1 MLKNRQNQTL
11 KTQPQVFVCTACFL
25 LFYPVFCVVLDKKR
39 LFYPIRRDLL
49 DKKVYI
55 CQCKKVTKQQ
65 AYMNTIIQNQRKER
79 DELLARPYLMRKSN
93 TDIGVLLS
101 NPMIKLITGPRRV
114 GKSTYALLMLQGRNF
129 AYLNFDDNLLLS
141 AWDEELVM
149 RTLDEVYAGYEY
161 LLLDE
166 VQNLKDWD
174 VWVSKLYRRGK
185 NLVITGSNAK
195 MLSSEMA
202 TVLTGRYLQV
212 EMLPFSLSETMEWK
226 GVSTG
231 GDENARQ
238 TEMTVIA
245 DDYLRNGGYPETID
259 MRNITRSYLSTLFDS
274 IIWKDVAK
282 RHNIRNIT
290 DLNNLA
296 LYLLSN
302 FCNPL
307 SANDIAREISMTSVT
322 TTRKFMD
329 YLHEPYL
336 FYYLPRFNNKLKLMK
351 KAASKVY
358 VIDNGFV
365 AAKAFNLSEN
375 LGRLLENEVFVELLR
390 MGYKVETTLFY
401 YRSRNDRE
409 VDFVTRQGTRIERL
423 IQVCYDMSSPKTEK
437 REVDSL
443 IECAGELKC
452 NNLMVITNNDER
464 EILKDG
470 YNIKVVPFVKF
481 VMGV

>member
-1 MLKNRQNQTL
+1 
-11 KTQPQVFVCTACFL
+11 
-25 LFYPVFCVVLDKKR
+25 
-39 LFYPIRRDLL
+39 
-49 DKKVYI
+49 
-55 CQCKKVTKQQ
+55 
-65 AYMNTIIQNQRKER
+65 MNTIIQNQRKER
-79 DELLARPYLMRKSN
+79 DELLVRHYLMRKSN
-93 TDIGVLLS
+93 TDVKTLLD

-114 GKSTYALLMLQGRNF
+114 GKSTYALLMLQGKSF

-149 RTLDEVYAGYEY
+149 RTLDEVYPNYEF

-212 EMLPFSLSETMEWK
+212 EMLPFSLTETIEWK
-226 GVSTG
+226 GANINSIS
-231 GDENARQ
+231 NAKQ
-238 TEMTVIA
+238 AEAVAIA

-259 MRNITRSYLSTLFDS
+259 MRSITRNYLSTLFDS

-290 DLNNLA
+290 DLNNIA

-307 SANDIAREISMTSVT
+307 SANDIAKELSMTSVT

-390 MGYKVETTLFY
+390 QGYQVETSLFY

-409 VDFVTRQGTRIERL
+409 VDFVTRQGTHINQL
-423 IQVCYDMSSPKTEK
+423 IQVCYDMTSPKTEK
-437 REVDSL
+437 REVSSL

-452 NNLMVITNNDER
+452 NNLLIITNNEER
-464 EILKDG
+464 EIHTDG
-470 YNIKVVPFVKF
+470 YNIKVIPFIKY
-481 VMGV
+481 GLGNI

>member
-1 MLKNRQNQTL
+1 
-11 KTQPQVFVCTACFL
+11 
-25 LFYPVFCVVLDKKR
+25 
-39 LFYPIRRDLL
+39 
-49 DKKVYI
+49 
-55 CQCKKVTKQQ
+55 
-65 AYMNTIIQNQRKER
+65 MNTIIQNQRKER
-79 DELLARPYLMRKSN
+79 DELLARPYLQRKSN
-93 TDIGVLLS
+93 TDHAVLLA

-129 AYLNFDDNLLLS
+129 AYLNFDDNQLLS
-141 AWDEELVM
+141 GWDEDLVM
-149 RTLDEVYAGYEY
+149 RTLDEVYPDYDF

-166 VQNLKDWD
+166 VQNLKGWD

-202 TVLTGRYLQV
+202 TVLTGRYLLV
-212 EMLPFSLSETMEWK
+212 EMLPFSLTETMEWK
-226 GVSTG
+226 GISPLSHDG
-231 GDENARQ
+231 KPR
-238 TEMTVIA
+238 TETSVIA

-259 MRNITRSYLSTLFDS
+259 MRSITRSYLSTLFDS

-302 FCNPL
+302 ICNPL
-307 SANDIAREISMTSVT
+307 SANEIAKELSMTSVT

-336 FYYLPRFNNKLKLMK
+336 FFYLPRFNNKLKLMK
-351 KAASKVY
+351 KAAIKVY

-365 AAKAFNLSEN
+365 TSRAFNISEN

-390 MGYKVETTLFY
+390 QGFQVETSLFY

-409 VDFVTRQGTRIERL
+409 VDFVTRQGPQIHQL
-423 IQVCYDMSSPKTEK
+423 IQVCYDMTSPKTEK
-437 REVDSL
+437 REVESL
-443 IECAGELKC
+443 IECAKELKC
-452 NNLMVITNNDER
+452 DNLLIITNNDER
-464 EILKDG
+464 EINKDG
-470 YNIKVVPFVKF
+470 HNIKVLPFIKF
-481 VMGV
+481 ASAF

>member
-1 MLKNRQNQTL
+1 
-11 KTQPQVFVCTACFL
+11 
-25 LFYPVFCVVLDKKR
+25 
-39 LFYPIRRDLL
+39 
-49 DKKVYI
+49 
-55 CQCKKVTKQQ
+55 
-65 AYMNTIIQNQRKER
+65 MNTIIQNQRKER
-79 DELLARPYLMRKSN
+79 DELSGRPYLMRKSN
-93 TDIGVLLS
+93 TDTSLLLA

-114 GKSTYALLMLQGRNF
+114 GKSTYALLMLQGKNF

-141 AWDEELVM
+141 NWDEELVM
-149 RTLDEVYAGYEY
+149 RTLDEVYPDYEY

-166 VQNLKDWD
+166 VQNLKDWE

-185 NLVITGSNAK
+185 NLIITGSNAK

-212 EMLPFSLSETMEWK
+212 EMLPFSLAETMEWK
-226 GVSTG
+226 GIGNNGNDTQHA
-231 GDENARQ
+231 EA
-238 TEMTVIA
+238 TVIA

-259 MRNITRSYLSTLFDS
+259 MRSITRSYLSTLFDS

-307 SANDIAREISMTSVT
+307 SANDIAQELTMSSVT

-351 KAASKVY
+351 KAATKVY

-365 AAKAFNLSEN
+365 TSKAFNISEN

-390 MGYKVETTLFY
+390 QGFQKESSLFY

-409 VDFVTRQGTRIERL
+409 VDFVTRYGAHIHQL

-437 REVDSL
+437 REVTSL
-443 IECAGELKC
+443 IECGEELKC
-452 NNLMVITNNDER
+452 DNLIIVTNNDER
-464 EILKDG
+464 EINKDG
-470 YNIKVVPFVKF
+470 HIIKVIPFAKF
-481 VMGV
+481 ASAY

>member
-1 MLKNRQNQTL
+1 
-11 KTQPQVFVCTACFL
+11 
-25 LFYPVFCVVLDKKR
+25 
-39 LFYPIRRDLL
+39 
-49 DKKVYI
+49 
-55 CQCKKVTKQQ
+55 
-65 AYMNTIIQNQRKER
+65 MNTIIQNQRKER

-141 AWDEELVM
+141 AWNEELVM

-226 GVSTG
+226 GISTG

-259 MRNITRSYLSTLFDS
+259 MRSITRSYLSTLFDS

-443 IECAGELKC
+443 IECAGELRC
-452 NNLMVITNNDER
+452 NNLMIITNNDER

-470 YNIKVVPFVKF
+470 YCIKVVPFVKF
-481 VMGV
+481 IMGV

>member
-1 MLKNRQNQTL
+1 
-11 KTQPQVFVCTACFL
+11 
-25 LFYPVFCVVLDKKR
+25 
-39 LFYPIRRDLL
+39 
-49 DKKVYI
+49 
-55 CQCKKVTKQQ
+55 
-65 AYMNTIIQNQRKER
+65 MNTIIQNQRKER
-79 DELLARPYLMRKSN
+79 DELLARHYLMRKSN
-93 TDIGVLLS
+93 TDVKTLFD

-114 GKSTYALLMLQGRNF
+114 GKSTYALLMLQGKSF

-149 RTLDEVYAGYEY
+149 RTLDEVYPNYEF

-195 MLSSEMA
+195 MLSGEMA

-212 EMLPFSLSETMEWK
+212 EMLPFSLTETIEWK
-226 GVSTG
+226 GANINSIS
-231 GDENARQ
+231 NAKQ
-238 TEMTVIA
+238 AEAVAIA

-259 MRNITRSYLSTLFDS
+259 MRSITRNYLSTLFDS

-290 DLNNLA
+290 DLNNIA

-307 SANDIAREISMTSVT
+307 SANDIAKELSMTSVT

-390 MGYKVETTLFY
+390 QGYQVETSLFY
-401 YRSRNDRE
+401 YRSRNNRE
-409 VDFVTRQGTRIERL
+409 VDFVTRQGTHINQL
-423 IQVCYDMSSPKTEK
+423 IQVCYDMTSPKTEK
-437 REVDSL
+437 REVNSL

-452 NNLMVITNNDER
+452 NNLLIITNNEER
-464 EILKDG
+464 EIHTDG
-470 YNIKVVPFVKF
+470 YNIKVIPFIKY
-481 VMGV
+481 GLGNI